1 MRQHGDR
8 TKYHTRK
15 WLRSRIMGIPL
26 PGVLALGVVL
36 GSVVLALSIAAIP
49 DVVALRVA
57 SQQSTAAPNTTTRH
71 GHARRQEHRAPT
83 VYRTPTARPTMP
95 TTTAP
100 SRPPATEQ
108 PVTPLA
114 TQQAHI
120 TFYAAYDNDPPGS
133 REIAYPGAS
142 PRHAQ
147 ATADL
152 GTYDH
157 PITLASDQRWL
168 PAGTRVYVISL
179 HKYYIMEDECVSA
192 VSEYSASR
200 TKHIDLYLSD
210 STSSR
215 VIAAEEEATGNAD
228 ATHAIVVN
236 PPASLPV
243 DTTPLY
249 SDAGGSVYAAH
260 HYAETLP

>member
-1 MRQHGDR
+1 
-8 TKYHTRK
+8 
-15 WLRSRIMGIPL
+15 MGIPL
-26 PGVLALGVVL
+26 LGVLALGVVL
-36 GSVVLALSIAAIP
+36 GSGVLALSIAGIP
-49 DVVALRVA
+49 NVLALRVA
-57 SQQSTAAPNTTTRH
+57 SQQPAALNAATRH
-71 GHARRQEHRAPT
+71 GHARGQEHRAST
-83 VYRTPTARPTMP
+83 SYRTPTARPSTP
-95 TTTAP
+95 TTGAS

-114 TQQAHI
+114 TQQVYI

-147 ATADL
+147 ATVDL

-168 PAGTRVYVISL
+168 PAGTRVYVVSL

-192 VSEYSASR
+192 VNEYSANR

-228 ATHAIVVN
+228 ATRAIVVN
-236 PPASLPV
+236 PPAGLPV

>member
-1 MRQHGDR
+1 M
-8 TKYHTRK
+8 
-15 WLRSRIMGIPL
+15 
-26 PGVLALGVVL
+26 
-36 GSVVLALSIAAIP
+36 
-49 DVVALRVA
+49 
-57 SQQSTAAPNTTTRH
+57 QQ
-71 GHARRQEHRAPT
+71 
-83 VYRTPTARPTMP
+83 V
-95 TTTAP
+95 
-100 SRPPATEQ
+100 
-108 PVTPLA
+108 
-114 TQQAHI
+114 HI
-120 TFYAAYDNDPPGS
+120 TFYAAYDNDPLGS
-133 REIAYPGAS
+133 REIAYPGAL

-168 PAGTRVYVISL
+168 PIGTRVYVVSL

-192 VSEYSASR
+192 VNEYSANR

-210 STSSR
+210 STNSR

-228 ATHAIVVN
+228 ATRAIVVN

-249 SDAGGSVYAAH
+249 SDAGGSVYATH